1 MIPNMSFAIGY
12 SSEYGAL
19 QNNLFSI
26 QKKLDKTME
35 NLSTGS
41 KVNDMKDDMSG
52 KAIADVLQ
60 SWKVGTD
67 EAIENLKEF
76 ISFTKTA
83 ENALDKLQEI
93 LFDMK
98 QTVDRLTGIDNPSE
112 NGMAQN
118 ELEAN
123 LMAYERIVEQT
134 QFKGWKVFD
143 EGFMYLDTGNAAGMN
158 TFRYRNFRFA
168 AGRENSM
175 TWDLGLA
182 PKSYNVG
189 KVKQYEFNTFILVSA
204 GSFDAEGIVASDGYK
219 LTTQIVGLVTDGNN
233 STSDNVTLSSGEQ
246 IYDSVAGEITSTGGF
261 VGVIRKGDVIING
274 IDLFEAAK
282 AVDPTVKESTG
293 INRIDILEKAL
304 EYAFGGNAS
313 VQVVLESQNL
323 TYLRATS
330 IASLGADWAVA
341 SASSVATA
349 GLLKVKFYI
358 NVPNEFDLAGKG
370 MGDSTAVNTA
380 LGAMFGVATKDS
392 AGNVAWGTLKQEAMQ
407 LLPNSTLNFV
417 NAMGNR
423 ADYNDGAWQELI
435 YDATGNAIDMS
446 RFEEMF
452 LVYDSAADSDA
463 TANITGFRGKTE
475 ETAINTNLNTVNVLG
490 MEQAGD
496 AKVIIEAAIQQ
507 IDEMRGILAAYQK
520 QAEYLIS
527 NRQVES
533 NKVEAQVS
541 QLTETDYAEEL
552 AKLTKQ
558 QIVQQAGVNMLAQ
571 KRQMAQLITQLLR

>member
-1 MIPNMSFAIGY
+1 MIPNMNFAIGY
-12 SSEYGAL
+12 SAEYGAL
-19 QNNLFSI
+19 QNNMFNI
-26 QKKLDKTME
+26 QRKLDKTME

-83 ENALDKLQEI
+83 EDALDKLQEV

-118 ELEAN
+118 ELEAD

-189 KVKQYEFNTFILVSA
+189 KVKQYEFTTFILVSA
-204 GSFDAEGIVASDGYK
+204 QTFSTGGIVASGGYK
-219 LTTQIVGLVTDGNN
+219 LTTQIVGLAKDSTNN
-233 STSDNVTLSSGEQ
+233 ASLSAGEQ
-246 IYDSVAGEITSTGGF
+246 LYDSVAGDVTSVGNF
-261 VGVIRKGDVIING
+261 IGVIRKGDVIING

-313 VQVVLESQNL
+313 VQVVLESQSL
-323 TYLRATS
+323 EYLRA
-330 IASLGADWAVA
+330 ASVADAEWAVA

-349 GLLKVKFYI
+349 ALLKVKFYI

-370 MGDSTAVNTA
+370 MGDSTAPETA
-380 LGAMFGVATKDS
+380 LAAMFGVATQS
-392 AGNVAWGTLKQEAMQ
+392 AAGADMNWGTLKQEAMQ
-407 LLPNSTLNFV
+407 LLPNPTLNFV

-435 YDATGNAIDMS
+435 YDATGNAIDTS

-452 LVYDSAADSDA
+452 LAYDSDADSDSI
-463 TANITGFRGKTE
+463 ANITGFRGKAE

-520 QAEYLIS
+520 QAEFLIS

-541 QLTETDYAEEL
+541 QLTETDYAKEL

>member
-1 MIPNMSFAIGY
+1 MIPKMSYAVGY
-12 SSEYGAL
+12 TAEYGAL
-19 QNNLFSI
+19 QNNLFNI

-35 NLSTGS
+35 KLSTGS
-41 KVNDMKDDMSG
+41 RVNDMKDDMSA
-52 KAIADVLQ
+52 KAMADVLK

-67 EAIENLKEF
+67 EAIENIKEF
-76 ISFTKTA
+76 IAFTKTA
-83 ENALDKLQEI
+83 EDALDKLQEI

-112 NGMAQN
+112 NGIAQN

-158 TFRYRNFRFA
+158 TFRFRNFRFA

-204 GSFDAEGIVASDGYK
+204 GAFDSEGIVASAGYK
-219 LTTQIVGLVTDGNN
+219 LTTQIVGLAKDTTNN
-233 STSDNVTLSSGEQ
+233 ATLSAGELL
-246 IYDSVAGEITSTGGF
+246 YDSVAGDVTSVGNF

-323 TYLRATS
+323 TYLRAPS
-330 IASLGADWAVA
+330 VASSAEWAVA
-341 SASSVATA
+341 SVSDVATA
-349 GLLKVKFYI
+349 ALLKVKFYI
-358 NVPNEFDLAGKG
+358 NVPNEFDVAGKG
-370 MGDSTAVNTA
+370 MGDSTAT
-380 LGAMFGVATKDS
+380 
-392 AGNVAWGTLKQEAMQ
+392 
-407 LLPNSTLNFV
+407 
-417 NAMGNR
+417 
-423 ADYNDGAWQELI
+423 
-435 YDATGNAIDMS
+435 
-446 RFEEMF
+446 
-452 LVYDSAADSDA
+452 
-463 TANITGFRGKTE
+463 
-475 ETAINTNLNTVNVLG
+475 ETA
-490 MEQAGD
+490 A
-496 AKVIIEAAIQQ
+496 EA
-507 IDEMRGILAAYQK
+507 
-520 QAEYLIS
+520 
-527 NRQVES
+527 
-533 NKVEAQVS
+533 
-541 QLTETDYAEEL
+541 
-552 AKLTKQ
+552 
-558 QIVQQAGVNMLAQ
+558 
-571 KRQMAQLITQLLR
+571 

>member
-1 MIPNMSFAIGY
+1 MIPNMNFAIGY
-12 SSEYGAL
+12 SAEYGAL
-19 QNNLFSI
+19 QNNMFNI
-26 QKKLDKTME
+26 QRKLDKTME

-83 ENALDKLQEI
+83 EDALDKLQEV

-189 KVKQYEFNTFILVSA
+189 KVKQYEFTTFILVSVTGGSA
-204 GSFDAEGIVASDGYK
+204 GFDSEGIIASAGYK
-219 LTTQIVGLVTDGNN
+219 LTTQIVGLEAEDSSTINPNTD
-233 STSDNVTLSSGEQ
+233 SQS
-246 IYDSVAGEITSTGGF
+246 YDSVAGDVTSVGNF
-261 VGVIRKGDVIING
+261 IGVIRKGDVIING

-282 AVDPTVKESTG
+282 AVDPTFKESRG
-293 INRIDILEKAL
+293 INRIDVLEKAL

-313 VQVVLESQNL
+313 VQVVLESQSL
-323 TYLRATS
+323 EYLRA
-330 IASLGADWAVA
+330 ASVADAEWAVA

-349 GLLKVKFYI
+349 ALLQVKFYI

-370 MGDSTAVNTA
+370 MGDSTAPETA
-380 LGAMFGVATKDS
+380 SAAMFGVATQS
-392 AGNVAWGTLKQEAMQ
+392 AAGADMNWGTLKQEAMQ
-407 LLPNSTLNFV
+407 LLPNPTLNFV

-435 YDATGNAIDMS
+435 YDAT
-446 RFEEMF
+446 
-452 LVYDSAADSDA
+452 
-463 TANITGFRGKTE
+463 
-475 ETAINTNLNTVNVLG
+475 ETPSTRQDLGRCLIVLG
-490 MEQAGD
+490 
-496 AKVIIEAAIQQ
+496 
-507 IDEMRGILAAYQK
+507 IL
-520 QAEYLIS
+520 
-527 NRQVES
+527 
-533 NKVEAQVS
+533 QVS
-541 QLTETDYAEEL
+541 EG
-552 AKLTKQ
+552 KPRKQ
-558 QIVQQAGVNMLAQ
+558 QSTRTSTL
-571 KRQMAQLITQLLR
+571 